1 MISRQTKRRRAF
13 TLIELMIVVAII
25 AILAALLFPAFSSAR
40 ESARRTSCTS
50 NLHQIG
56 LAVQMYRLEEKE
68 FPTSLAVLLPA
79 STNAIALSALDNSS
93 GPSGNVVTPAASIDG
108 NTCGTD
114 PTTSTCA
121 NVGGTGYF
129 KSFDLLRC
137 PDDDSPRDKPRSSYG
152 DLSTQLT
159 PLHRSKI
166 SSIDSITN
174 ATQLSRYLWNFWGYR
189 ADGTAYATESEA
201 ANYDD
206 SLKENS
212 IPASTPP
219 ADPNVNP
226 LLANPT
232 LPYHFMVGTSTYM
245 RTNPIK
251 NSMSNRFAP
260 ANTIITYCPYHL
272 AISSKGMRTPASF
285 YDPLEPQ
292 ENKVGA
298 RALILR
304 LDGSTKSVD
313 VSGFNSS
320 VPNSDKK
327 WQTQNF

>member
-40 ESARRTSCTS
+40 ESARRTNCTS

-79 STNAIALSALDNSS
+79 STNATAPSALDNSS
-93 GPSGNVVTPAASIDG
+93 GSVSTPAVSID
-108 NTCGTD
+108 TQSCGTS
-114 PTTSTCA
+114 PATSTCP
-121 NVGGTGYF
+121 NPGGTSYF
-129 KSFDLLRC
+129 KSLDGLRC
-137 PDDDSPRDKPRSSYG
+137 LDDGSSYDRPHSSYG
-152 DLSTQLT
+152 DLSTQLPPRQRPSFIALT
-159 PLHRSKI
+159 AVTR
-166 SSIDSITN
+166 DN
-174 ATQLSRYLWNFWGYR
+174 LSRYLWNFWGYR
-189 ADGTAYATESEA
+189 ADGTAYANQDEA
-201 ANYDD
+201 LLGN
-206 SLKENS
+206 
-212 IPASTPP
+212 PAVIGPPLTYPFLVDTTRHFVAPDTAPAPSPPNPNP
-219 ADPNVNP
+219 AD
-226 LLANPT
+226 
-232 LPYHFMVGTSTYM
+232 Y
-245 RTNPIK
+245 RTNVVK
-251 NSMSNRFAP
+251 NSMSNRFAS

-272 AISSKGMRTPASF
+272 AISSKGMKSPASF

-313 VSGFNSS
+313 VSAFNLSI
-320 VPNSDKK
+320 PGTEKK

>member
-79 STNAIALSALDNSS
+79 STNATALSALDNSS

-159 PLHRSKI
+159 PLHRSII
-166 SSIDSITN
+166 SNTDSIKN

-201 ANYDD
+201 ASYDD
-206 SLKENS
+206 PLKENS
-212 IPASTPP
+212 IAPLTSPN
-219 ADPNVNP
+219 DPNVNP
-226 LLANPT
+226 LLVDPT
-232 LPYHFMVGTSTYM
+232 QPYHQARRRANV
-245 RTNPIK
+245 IK

-285 YDPLEPQ
+285 YDPAEPQ
-292 ENKVGA
+292 DNKVGA

-313 VSGFNSS
+313 VSAFNLSI
-320 VPNSDKK
+320 PGTEKK

>member
-40 ESARRTSCTS
+40 ESARRTNCTS

-68 FPTSLAVLLPA
+68 FPTSLAVLLPSSSA
-79 STNAIALSALDNSS
+79 PSDPSATQLRQSTRLDSNGTTPAIDPPLS
-93 GPSGNVVTPAASIDG
+93 GPVPPESRCLNNECP
-108 NTCGTD
+108 N
-114 PTTSTCA
+114 P
-121 NVGGTGYF
+121 GGTGYF
-129 KSFDLLRC
+129 KALDSLRC
-137 PDDDSPRDKPRSSYG
+137 LDDDSSYDKPRSSYG

-159 PLHRSKI
+159 PRHATKI
-166 SSIDSITN
+166 SSITPIANS
-174 ATQLSRYLWNFWGYR
+174 TQLSRYLWNFWGYR

-201 ANYDD
+201 ASYDD

-212 IPASTPP
+212 MPPSTPP

-226 LLANPT
+226 LLVDPT
-232 LPYHFMVGTSTYM
+232 QPYHQAKRRANV
-245 RTNPIK
+245 IK

-272 AISSKGMRTPASF
+272 AISSKGMKSPASF

-313 VSGFNSS
+313 VSAFNLSI
-320 VPNSDKK
+320 PGTDKK